1 MSVRRKSAGEIEAGD
16 ESKLA
21 ELGYAQEL
29 KRDWSV
35 LHNFGVSFSI
45 ISVITGITTLF
56 RYAPSMHPGVTK
68 STTTFHRIL
77 KNSAAQ
83 YLQTPQGQ

>member
-1 MSVRRKSAGEIEAGD
+1 MASRRKSVHEIDVVD
-16 ESKLA
+16 ETKLA

-56 RYAPSMHPGVTK
+56 R
-68 STTTFHRIL
+68 
-77 KNSAAQ
+77 
-83 YLQTPQGQ
+83 

>member
-1 MSVRRKSAGEIEAGD
+1 MSRRKSATEIEVGD
-16 ESKLA
+16 ETKLA

-35 LHNFGVSFSI
+35 MHNFGVSFSI

-56 RYAPSMHPGVTK
+56 R
-68 STTTFHRIL
+68 
-77 KNSAAQ
+77 
-83 YLQTPQGQ
+83 

>member
-1 MSVRRKSAGEIEAGD
+1 MSRRKGATDIAATD

-29 KRDWSV
+29 TRDWSV

-56 RYAPSMHPGVTK
+56 R
-68 STTTFHRIL
+68 
-77 KNSAAQ
+77 
-83 YLQTPQGQ
+83 